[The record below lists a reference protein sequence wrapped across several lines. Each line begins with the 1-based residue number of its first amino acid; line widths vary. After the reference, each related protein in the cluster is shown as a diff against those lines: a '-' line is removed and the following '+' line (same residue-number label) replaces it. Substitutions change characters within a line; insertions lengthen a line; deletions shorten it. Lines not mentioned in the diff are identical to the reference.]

1 MLEPSL
7 NNLDSGAGCRGCRV
21 FDKLFFLSKILKS
34 SLNNL
39 GYGGCAVKAAWL
51 QGCLAARLLGF
62 RISRPSGIEHRT
74 ALIAAHRALRIA
86 SSTSATR
93 RLASIERR
101 IVEFAAHLPSIL
113 QVGQRRRASG
123 H

>member
-1 MLEPSL
+1 MP
-7 NNLDSGAGCRGCRV
+7 GVPGFRQT
-21 FDKLFFLSKILKS
+21 FFLSKILKS

-101 IVEFAAHLPSIL
+101 IARICSTYPFDL
-113 QVGQRRRASG
+113 
-123 H
+123 